1 MQCDG
6 LHSIILTIALQ
17 TVIKRFRHRGLER
30 FFRKGNPGGIQA
42 RHAGRI
48 GRILDALDAASSPHQ
63 LNIPGMHLHSLKGAR
78 KGQWA
83 MTVSGNWRITFAF
96 DGEDVIVVNLEDY
109 H

>member
-1 MQCDG
+1 M
-6 LHSIILTIALQ
+6 
-17 TVIKRFRHRGLER
+17 IKSFRHKGLER
-30 FFRKGNPGGIQA
+30 FFRKGDIKVIQTQYVP
-42 RHAGRI
+42 RI
-48 GRILDALDAASSPHQ
+48 GRILDALDNASSSEQ
-63 LNIPGMHLHSLKGAR
+63 LNIPGMYLHPLKGER

>member
-1 MQCDG
+1 
-6 LHSIILTIALQ
+6 
-17 TVIKRFRHRGLER
+17 VIKHFQHKGLER
-30 FFRKGNPGGIQA
+30 FFRRGETKGIKAQHQQRIQ
-42 RHAGRI
+42 
-48 GRILDALDAASSPHQ
+48 RILDLLDDASEPQ
-63 LNIPGMHLHSLKGAR
+63 ELAIPGMFLHPLKGDR